1 MYLDVT
7 ETANIVRFP
16 LIKQFSK
23 PSAFGRLCNDDYS
36 KRPIELFVF
45 FAWHCFYIF
54 KRGIT

>member
-36 KRPIELFVF
+36 KRPICRTVCLLCMALFLHF
-45 FAWHCFYIF
+45 
-54 KRGIT
+54 